1 MQLKASLRSGQ
12 NFEVS
17 DCDLWSTWSVFH
29 SSGPVGG
36 RYGLMT
42 RNQIY
47 NGGSCHWFVSCGC
60 PPLDILMR
68 GWLTRVDSSYGRE
81 CASIPD
87 ARWLSTGQWARA
99 DLREE
104 HMHRQRS
111 HGDGKQHRLRER
123 SSPLCVLFLF
133 ASVFFPL
140 KLLRSTAVAT
150 LTIFTSATIRS
161 LKCGA
166 MTAR

>member
-87 ARWLSTGQWARA
+87 ARWLSMSRTMG
-99 DLREE
+99 E
-104 HMHRQRS
+104 S
-111 HGDGKQHRLRER
+111 
-123 SSPLCVLFLF
+123 
-133 ASVFFPL
+133 
-140 KLLRSTAVAT
+140 
-150 LTIFTSATIRS
+150 
-161 LKCGA
+161 
-166 MTAR
+166 